1 MKITR
6 LTGTECNLTRNL
18 WESVFQEDSRKF
30 VDYYYEQKA
39 KDNIAYVTGE
49 EPYEAM
55 LFRTPYPVQIQD
67 KLKELSYLV
76 GVATREEYRHNGRM
90 TALLMTA
97 MQEMYKERLPF
108 TFLMPADPAI
118 YDPFDFSYVY
128 ERPQWNF
135 QNPDFPIKVLEPLI
149 GTRNRWMTEGE
160 EANSTARLKAAEG
173 GQGKELKAAAVT
185 EESGKEP
192 RSPQLSGY
200 ELSSLTG
207 RCADHGEEAHRL
219 YQRLADYANHWLEQ
233 RHRIYVKRDCRY
245 YERQLAELQAQNG
258 DIFLL
263 EREGE
268 LEGFFLYAREGQ
280 EIAVQEMMETVP
292 GSFWFIEEKEEK
304 KPIIMA
310 RIIHLEEMMKLVKSS
325 QNRAVLIDVEDPIL
339 PQNEGRYLWEI
350 TPFGSRVSRQ
360 KEVRGA
366 EVYMTIKELTPYLI
380 QGAFLNEIV

>member
-1 MKITR
+1 M
-6 LTGTECNLTRNL
+6 
-18 WESVFQEDSRKF
+18 
-30 VDYYYEQKA
+30 
-39 KDNIAYVTGE
+39 
-49 EPYEAM
+49 
-55 LFRTPYPVQIQD
+55 
-67 KLKELSYLV
+67 
-76 GVATREEYRHNGRM
+76 
-90 TALLMTA
+90 
-97 MQEMYKERLPF
+97 
-108 TFLMPADPAI
+108 
-118 YDPFDFSYVY
+118 
-128 ERPQWNF
+128 
-135 QNPDFPIKVLEPLI
+135 
-149 GTRNRWMTEGE
+149 
-160 EANSTARLKAAEG
+160 
-173 GQGKELKAAAVT
+173 
-185 EESGKEP
+185 
-192 RSPQLSGY
+192 
-200 ELSSLTG
+200 
-207 RCADHGEEAHRL
+207 
-219 YQRLADYANHWLEQ
+219 EQ